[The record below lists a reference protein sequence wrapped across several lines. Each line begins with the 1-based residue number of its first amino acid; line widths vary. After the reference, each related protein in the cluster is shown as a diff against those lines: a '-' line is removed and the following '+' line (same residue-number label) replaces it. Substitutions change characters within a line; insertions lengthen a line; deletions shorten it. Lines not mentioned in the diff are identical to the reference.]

1 MSART
6 PQTGEVWKFG
16 ATPVEIL
23 AVAGE
28 HAWVVYDGQ
37 PLTLRLDALNPG
49 PPVADVVEELWY
61 SDRHGFGVDNVNSA
75 QAAVLGWTLVATV
88 ARMSDGT
95 FRIEQVAP

>member
-37 PLTLRLDALNPG
+37 PLTLRLDALTPG
-49 PPVADVVEELWY
+49 EPVADEVAELWW
-61 SDRHGFGVDNVNSA
+61 HPVLGFTFDDQNAYRTPN
-75 QAAVLGWTLVATV
+75 GWTLVATV

-95 FRIEQVAP
+95 FRIDQVTT